1 MSTIY
6 IMWLRQ
12 LKRYFRSKPRMIGSL
27 GQPLIF
33 LLAFGFG
40 FGKIY
45 SQAGKGDYLQ
55 FLAPGV
61 IAMGILFTG
70 VFSGVEIIW
79 DRQFGFLKE
88 TLVAPVP
95 RIHIMIGRTLGGST
109 VALIQGLIILGLAS
123 LLGFRTSPAALP
135 LALVFMFLIALLFT
149 TFGTALASQVN
160 DMQSFPFIM
169 NFLVMPLFF
178 LSGAFFPLSGLSRGM
193 ALVTTLNPLSY
204 GVDGLRTALGAESFY
219 GLGLDFLV
227 LSLCSALLLVAGSYL
242 FSKIQI

>member
-1 MSTIY
+1 
-6 IMWLRQ
+6 
-12 LKRYFRSKPRMIGSL
+12 
-27 GQPLIF
+27 
-33 LLAFGFG
+33 
-40 FGKIY
+40 
-45 SQAGKGDYLQ
+45 
-55 FLAPGV
+55 
-61 IAMGILFTG
+61 
-70 VFSGVEIIW
+70 
-79 DRQFGFLKE
+79 
-88 TLVAPVP
+88 
-95 RIHIMIGRTLGGST
+95 
-109 VALIQGLIILGLAS
+109 
-123 LLGFRTSPAALP
+123 
-135 LALVFMFLIALLFT
+135 MFLIALLFT